1 MRINTRMIGAGVAA
15 AVAAGFGYA
24 MLRDREETLGFDT
37 VVRDGAFSVRRYP
50 QLLVAETLE
59 PGPRD
64 SALTRGVLALADF
77 LDRARGSL
85 GLPRIAPL
93 LADGA
98 DDRGWR
104 TRIVLP
110 ADAEVEALGAGD
122 DDGVVVRLLEPR
134 RLAAIRFAGE
144 TDDRALERH
153 EDELRSWMEA
163 QGLQAAGPAGY
174 AFYHSP
180 LTPAPFKRSDVLIPL
195 AA

>member
-1 MRINTRMIGAGVAA
+1 MHINARMIGAGVAA
-15 AVAAGFGYA
+15 AVAAGVGYA

-77 LDRARGSL
+77 LERARGSL

-98 DDRGWR
+98 DDHGWR

-110 ADAEVEALGAGD
+110 AAVEAAALGAAD
-122 DDGVVVRLLEPR
+122 EAVVVRLLEPR
-134 RLAAIRFAGE
+134 RLAAIRFKGE
-144 TDDRALERH
+144 ADDRALDRR

-163 QGLQAAGPAGY
+163 QGLQPAGPAGY

>member
-1 MRINTRMIGAGVAA
+1 MHINARMIGAGVAA
-15 AVAAGFGYA
+15 AVAAGLGYA
-24 MLRDREETLGFDT
+24 MLREREETLGFDT
-37 VVRDGAFSVRRYP
+37 MVRDGAFSVRRYP
-50 QLLVAETLE
+50 RLLVAETLE

-64 SALTRGVLALADF
+64 SALTRGVLALSDF

-110 ADAEVEALGAGD
+110 ASAEVETLAAAN
-122 DDGVVVRLLEPR
+122 DGVVVRLLEPR
-134 RLAAIRFAGE
+134 RLAAIRFSGE
-144 TDDRALERH
+144 ADDRALDRH
-153 EDELRSWMEA
+153 EDALRSWMEA
-163 QGLQAAGPAGY
+163 QGLQPAGPAGY

>member
-1 MRINTRMIGAGVAA
+1 MQLNARMIGAGVAA
-15 AVAAGFGYA
+15 AVAAGVGFA
-24 MLRDREETLGFDT
+24 MLRGRDQALPFDT

-50 QLLVAETLE
+50 RLLVAETIE

-64 SALTRGVLALADF
+64 SALTRGVMALADF

-85 GLPRIAPL
+85 RLPRIAPL

-98 DDRGWR
+98 DDHGWR

-110 ADAEVEALGAGD
+110 ADAEAHALDAAE
-122 DDGVVVRLLEPR
+122 DGVTVRLLEPR
-134 RLAAIRFAGE
+134 RLAAIRFSGE
-144 TDDRALERH
+144 ADDGALDRH
-153 EDELRSWMEA
+153 EDALRSWMES
-163 QGLQAAGPAGY
+163 QGLQPAGPAGY

-180 LTPAPFKRSDVLIPL
+180 LTPAAFKRSDVLIPL